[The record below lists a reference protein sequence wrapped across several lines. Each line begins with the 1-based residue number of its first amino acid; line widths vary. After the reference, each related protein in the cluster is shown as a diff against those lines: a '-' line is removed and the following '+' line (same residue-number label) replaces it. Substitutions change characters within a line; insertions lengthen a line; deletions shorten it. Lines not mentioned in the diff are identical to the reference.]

1 MIKRKY
7 TIELFATDQNNNT
20 DNETTKKLNADMGDQ
35 DDTIENAI
43 RKYDDII
50 HELKKD
56 EWKRGGKENFG
67 GTVTVSIWNA
77 NNCNHMQTVWIKKG
91 SKFLN

>member
-7 TIELFATDQNNNT
+7 TVELFATDQNNNT
-20 DNETTKKLNADMGDQ
+20 DNETTKKLNSDMSDQ

-56 EWKRGGKENFG
+56 EWKQGDKENFG
-67 GTVTVSIWNA
+67 GSVTVSIWHN
-77 NNCNHMQTVWIKKG
+77 NNCHHMRTVYLTKG
-91 SKFLN
+91 SKYL